1 MDKLTIAEPSRDDV
15 QSASAPGD
23 KTENVVD
30 ASNFII
36 VDLNEEDEGS
46 YECCRV
52 C

>member
-1 MDKLTIAEPSRDDV
+1 MDKLTIAQPSSDEL
-15 QSASAPGD
+15 QSASSPSD
-23 KTENVVD
+23 NTENVAD